1 MLAHGVRSLIQAAL
15 VASCVSPLMGCQ
27 AESSP
32 SATVIS
38 GNLCT
43 RGTDDAVRD
52 VFCAKEPPEI
62 GSLHDLESRIG
73 LGLEEPDGGAVTEA
87 GASLAQPGLSGYFA
101 VALLDHST
109 SLSASLVSP
118 INPRAILLGTPTALA
133 FNRGIQNVE
142 IATLDR
148 KKFTFNF
155 YLVAFEQSCNQAAGG
170 CTPGDL
176 YTPSIESNW
185 THVDVHDAEDLKD
198 TPNDCRQCHQRGLED
213 PILLMRELEGPWTH
227 FFEPDGNTT
236 TFPETTGSQ
245 ILDDYLRAK
254 GNEEYAGV
262 PSILLRET
270 SGFLLEESV
279 TSVQPLVFDGS
290 AIMNERWP
298 YVDGGYPATP
308 QKSATWYNGY
318 EAFKRGEQLALPYF
332 DPRPTDVAKQAALT
346 TAYQRYRD
354 KEIGAAELPDLSDVF
369 SDDPQT
375 RAELGLQTE
384 PGATPAQALVQA
396 CGTCHND
403 VLDQSISRARFN
415 IDIAHMSRDE
425 LDVALARLQLP
436 RAAPD
441 AMPPAGRRQ
450 LDPDGLAQ
458 LIDYLQKD
466 VRTSTDDAFLER
478 AAKLGMALSFN

>member
-1 MLAHGVRSLIQAAL
+1 MLAHDVRSLFRAAL
-15 VASCVSPLMGCQ
+15 VASCMSLLAGCQ
-27 AESSP
+27 PESSS
-32 SATVIS
+32 SATVAS
-38 GNLCT
+38 GDLCT

-52 VFCAKEPPEI
+52 VFCAKEPATI
-62 GSLHDLESRIG
+62 GSLHELESIVG

-87 GASLAQPGLSGYFA
+87 GASLAQPGIAGYLA

-133 FNRGIQNVE
+133 FNRGVQSVE

-155 YLVAFEQSCNQAAGG
+155 YLVSFEQACNRAAGG

-185 THVDVHDAEDLKD
+185 THVDIHDAEDLKD

-227 FFEPDGNTT
+227 FFEPDGNST

-245 ILDDYLRAK
+245 ILDDYLSAK

-262 PSILLRET
+262 PSILLRQT

-279 TSVQPLVFDGS
+279 TAVQPLVFDGS

-308 QKSATWYNGY
+308 QRSATWYAGY

-332 DPRPTDVAKQAALT
+332 DPRPTDGAKQATLT
-346 TAYQRYRD
+346 AAYQHYRK
-354 KEIGAAELPDLSDVF
+354 KEIGAAELPDLSDIF

-384 PGATPAQALVQA
+384 PSATPAQALVQA
-396 CGTCHND
+396 CGTCHNE
-403 VLDQSISRARFN
+403 VLDQSISRARFD
-415 IDIAHMSRDE
+415 IDIAHMSRAE
-425 LDVALARLQLP
+425 LDVAVARLSLP
-436 RAAPD
+436 RSSPD

-450 LDPDGLAQ
+450 LDAAGLTA
-458 LIDYLQKD
+458 LIGYLEND
-466 VRTSTDDAFLER
+466 VRTNADDAFLAR